1 MGRADKYHGGLVFAG
16 NQDNALDRFCRIVA
30 STFEDYG
37 HSVDRQTILDDH
49 IARIATEHYMLKLTL
64 LPWGSPSETIQ
75 RSARMDAAAG
85 LNTARMNGQFDEHHL
100 DITLTPVS
108 PGHEDIEVTELM
120 LVVMLY
126 RMVDAFPVRQIE
138 WLNSD
143 TVLRVDQFMS
153 AFTNVSPHRV
163 RSRQEVQIPA
173 GHRFASI
180 EDTEPGLARHCD
192 AILGKTAHG
201 GCEGLIEL
209 TDEEMLA
216 LAFRDGPRPDEYA
229 FGEDVPSDIR
239 RLATWGMTG
248 MLAFLSTPVALS
260 VAAVNLA
267 RGEDFR
273 LNTQVL
279 ALTGCVIA
287 MHSSG
292 LLSTAVNALPL

>member
-16 NQDNALDRFCRIVA
+16 NQDSALDRFCRIVA

-37 HSVDRQTILDDH
+37 HGVERQTILDDH
-49 IARIATEHYMLKLTL
+49 VARIATEGYMLKLTL
-64 LPWGSPSETIQ
+64 HPWGTQNDPLM
-75 RSARMDAAAG
+75 RSARQDAAAG
-85 LNTARMNGQFDEHHL
+85 LKGSAAGSQFDEHRL
-100 DITLTPVS
+100 EITLS
-108 PGHEDIEVTELM
+108 PAAPGREDRELTELM

-138 WLNSD
+138 WLKPE

-163 RSRQEVQIPA
+163 RSRQEIQMPE
-173 GHRFASI
+173 GNRFASI
-180 EDTEPGLARHCD
+180 SDTEPSLARHCD
-192 AILGKTAHG
+192 AILGKSAYS

-216 LAFRDGPRPDEYA
+216 LAFRDEPRPDEYA
-229 FGEDVPSDIR
+229 FGDDVPSDVR

-260 VAAVNLA
+260 VAAVNLV

-292 LLSTAVNALPL
+292 FLSTAVNALPL